1 MKKLLIITGFIFALA
16 LYSNTVSA
24 QDFRDGYGHNI
35 GKIESDGTVRDSYG
49 HNIGKI
55 YDDGTVRDGYGH
67 NIGKIYDD
75 GTVRDGN
82 GHNIGSAKGLDKR
95 KAALMFFF
103 HLM

>member
-35 GKIESDGTVRDSYG
+35 GKIESDGTVRD
-49 HNIGKI
+49 
-55 YDDGTVRDGYGH
+55 
-67 NIGKIYDD
+67 
-75 GTVRDGN
+75 GN

>member
-35 GKIESDGTVRDSYG
+35 GKIES
-49 HNIGKI
+49 
-55 YDDGTVRDGYGH
+55 DGTVRDGYGH